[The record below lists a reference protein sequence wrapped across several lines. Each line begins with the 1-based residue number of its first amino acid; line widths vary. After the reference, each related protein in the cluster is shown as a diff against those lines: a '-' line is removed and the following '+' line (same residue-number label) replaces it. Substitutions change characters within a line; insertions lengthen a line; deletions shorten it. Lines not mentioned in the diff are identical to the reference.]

1 MKPEAEKLLD
11 LAQKRLD
18 ALRDLAAAIGEAQ
31 QALTNLD
38 LEAIQENTERQKAL
52 CSTIA
57 HLDSEITRLRPLW
70 NSGMGKTSADRWSEF
85 LRQMQTAGTEVR
97 RQNQVQAG
105 LWRALRRTV
114 QAIQTCLS
122 SQNLGLYQPPR
133 VRQNLS
139 FVEGRDR

>member
-11 LAQKRLD
+11 LAQKWLD
-18 ALRDLAAAIGEAQ
+18 ALRTLAAVIGEAQ

-38 LEAIQENTERQKAL
+38 LEAIQENTERQKDL

-57 HLDSEITRLRPLW
+57 HLDSEIAHLRPLL
-70 NSGMGKTSADRWSEF
+70 NSGMEKASADRWSEL
-85 LRQMQTAGTEVR
+85 LRQMQTAGIEVR
-97 RQNQVQAG
+97 RQNHVQAG
-105 LWRALRRTV
+105 QWRALRRTV

-133 VRQNLS
+133 APQSLS
-139 FVEGRDR
+139 FAEGRGR